1 MLLLHSYPHPK
12 GTMQI
17 AKQCA
22 TLRQAEK
29 FRDQLYAKW
38 ERVELVRA
46 PIFGEQGPY
55 VFEVTNK

>member
-1 MLLLHSYPHPK
+1 
-12 GTMQI
+12 MQI

-55 VFEVTNK
+55 VFEVANK